1 MIEKYSE
8 KIFTWHTPEEWLFI
22 ICNGYEGYN
31 NVSIPTIRLIEEKFP
46 GTVKNAKDPWGAN
59 LLWNTFFCCAQ
70 ENLQKELLRL
80 GCDPD
85 EKNNL
90 GLSFN
95 LVMENS
101 PESWRRRVSHK

>member
-1 MIEKYSE
+1 MTNTMQVAHS
-8 KIFTWHTPEEWLFI
+8 
-22 ICNGYEGYN
+22 
-31 NVSIPTIRLIEEKFP
+31 
-46 GTVKNAKDPWGAN
+46 
-59 LLWNTFFCCAQ
+59 WNTFFCCIRSYRARYRAQ

-101 PESWRRRVSHK
+101 PENWKRRVSHK